1 MELAR
6 LTTLVEE
13 LISLIR
19 SKFDISSLQV
29 EKVVVEV
36 FYTGA
41 KLNTGHGGVAFTPI
55 HEIPDAVCCP
65 KSFGKMPS
73 SGRLTSLSLEEV
85 LEYTHSRSP
94 LVSAVGVAA
103 LNAVSQKII
112 SENPEKCDIVYNTDA
127 LDLAEIRPE
136 DTVAMIGA
144 FTPYIKRLK
153 GNVKNLY
160 VIERNPR
167 ALSGFDLPMHPEGA
181 SKELLPKADLVIVSG
196 AAIVNQTIDDILSLA
211 GQARE
216 IIVSGPTASMIPD
229 SFKRKVSVMGGVKI
243 GDADRMLE
251 IVAQAGSAYT
261 LFKECAVK
269 MAVRSSKHLK
279 G

>member
-1 MELAR
+1 MEPAKP
-6 LTTLVEE
+6 TPLVKE
-13 LISLIR
+13 LVDLIR
-19 SKFDISSLQV
+19 SRTDVSSLRV
-29 EKVVVEV
+29 ERVVVGV
-36 FYTGA
+36 FYTGV

-73 SGRLTSLSLEEV
+73 SGRLTELSLEEV
-85 LEYTHSRSP
+85 FEYPYSRSP

-112 SENPEKCDIVYNTDA
+112 SEKSAKYDIVYDKDA
-127 LDLAEIRPE
+127 LDLAGIGPE

-167 ALSGFDLPMHPEGA
+167 ALSGFDLHVHPEEA
-181 SKELLPKADLVIVSG
+181 SKDLLLKADVVIVSG
-196 AAIVNQTIDDILSLA
+196 ASIVNQTIDGILGLA
-211 GQARE
+211 SQARE
-216 IIVSGPTASMIPD
+216 IILSGPTASMMPEPF
-229 SFKRKVSVMGGVKI
+229 FKRGVSVMGGVKI
-243 GDADRMLE
+243 DNADRMLE
-251 IVAQAGSAYT
+251 IVSQAGSAYT

-269 MAVRSSKHLK
+269 MAVRKPLS
-279 G
+279 